1 MSFSRRGI
9 LGSLLIGIFASV
21 FHVSAAAKPV
31 DYTYQIV
38 SPKKIQ
44 EKVKG
49 SLNDGS
55 LKTGAVWKGRNGAVV
70 CEFPEAAEVAAVTVT
85 LCKHTNWYLMQAVEV
100 AVDPDG
106 SGAFT
111 SPQAVPVPVAPYDGK
126 GPVVD
131 DSCTNLTVRV
141 PVGSRAV
148 RLRVRIKSQAWT
160 GVQEITVEGAAAA
173 LRPQKSKNVEKKAR
187 KASDEPKL
195 PSNLT
200 RVENGYF
207 TFLVSPMGGRV
218 ISLRSKFLDAELTD
232 LRSETGTFSEFDWS
246 RRGNRFFYRQKPFA
260 LKRFSGA
267 GVTGIEATGH
277 HQGGGTDFLSIAK
290 KYSLYEDATAFR
302 VDYDFGNLQ
311 AAMSPQTYALLIH
324 STLGIHG
331 RLCSYY
337 YPSDEGI
344 VEIRRDKRPQERWIH
359 RPVRGWMAAVD
370 DRGCGVALTMP
381 FREVKCFYSW
391 FAQDVV
397 PTLEWRMIPLEI
409 ENGKSYRVSTEVI
422 AFKGLSRVSGAGGGL
437 VGEIAGGTVKVF
449 NSRKGTVV
457 AKANGKTVTLR
468 FSAPGQVKSFSS
480 PAATVVLERDG
491 AEVCRLE
498 APPPEGPWT
507 LAPLEPSRT
516 SDMKSFDLTGYTNF
530 PHQVCVPF
538 AKPLAAKRPRVI
550 ALTFMG
556 NNVELGFFAD
566 RFDCELLTTSIG
578 VEYHRRTAD
587 KRTIKNPI
595 YENGDYFGS
604 LSTADVEENL
614 VKTLK
619 KEADAILVG
628 GLPWEIFPKEAKK
641 LIVEKVK
648 AGCGLVWIGQDRDA
662 PEILRTGC
670 TGKMVRGVPAA
681 CTAAFQDVPFALLGA
696 EGVFPFDPAG
706 ATVHATV
713 AGVPY
718 LTEQRLG
725 KGRICHLSYKAMFG
739 SMNNTSGPNP
749 DLRDFYPDRTAPVE
763 HYYSLIAKCL
773 CRAANIDLPVSFG
786 KTVFAKGRATCR
798 LDVRAPLAGVLSW
811 TVRNRFGAEL
821 ASGTVRK
828 KLMKGERTL
837 EIPLA
842 ALKPYAGPLALE
854 AVLRTAEGSVAAW
867 GAWELP
873 GEASA
878 SIASFTADRNAA
890 EGEAYREG
898 ETLKLAA
905 AVVGASAGHEVV
917 FNLHDSYGRL
927 LQTKRL
933 PAAAA
938 VDASFVLVNALPT
951 RMYEASACLLEN
963 GREIDRLRVEV
974 RCRPDPAKWPKD
986 DFAFGVWTAERV
998 REYLWPEFAKL
1009 FREMHLT
1016 ANVAN
1021 PWRMA
1026 MEFPARHGFE
1036 PTLLVTAGLGRCNE
1050 PAAYVDTGDKMKLV
1064 RTPCLSDPEFAAR
1077 QERDISATAKRIANV
1092 GLRYVWFGDEQSL
1105 TGYDGKPID
1114 FCFSEHCL
1122 AAFREFLKARYGT
1135 LQRLNAEWETSFT
1148 AWDSVVPFTR
1158 QEVWAPGGA
1167 KHVAGWADHLEF
1179 MDGRL
1184 AHSLDHAANIL
1195 RRSDD
1200 NLATSI
1206 SGTQPPTAYGGMDW
1220 WKQVNVLGGA
1230 LSYMS
1235 GGQLDIH
1242 RSFKPEG
1249 DFMPW
1254 NWGYSQVGEASVYG
1268 FWVAVFGGARG
1279 ISGYHDVSIFNPD
1292 WTWSKGYADVK
1303 PYMDCVAGGLGK
1315 HLIHNRAF
1323 KSDIAILYSQASV
1336 RAAFFENREKQ
1347 HKAVREKY
1355 ISLLRHLQLAFD
1367 FVSYEQLENGT
1378 FESRPYKVLILADAA
1393 AMSECEIAA
1402 VRRFAARGCK
1412 VIAEGIPAR
1421 LKANCRP
1428 RPSSPLSGCVE
1439 LLAEKP
1445 SAAYLKALAFPFDA
1459 KNAATIAAEQDRL
1472 ERALGPVAAAAP
1484 RLKIFDAADG
1494 QPFRVASVWSRRG
1507 TNGELFWGVISD
1519 EKGGSRL
1526 VDVVFPKKGV
1536 VYDLVSGK
1544 EIGSLGRIRLP
1555 LARSRPYA
1563 FELHEK
1569 RLAAPVLTL
1578 AGSTVEVA
1586 VSPEADTVVQC
1597 RLYRP
1602 SGEEAWY
1609 YMKKLVVK
1617 GGRANM
1623 TVPFALSD
1631 EKGVW
1636 RVVAKDVVT
1645 GLTQSAELVRK

>member
-1 MSFSRRGI
+1 MSFSCRGI
-9 LGSLLIGIFASV
+9 LGSSLIGIFASV

-44 EKVKG
+44 EKEKG

-200 RVENGYF
+200 RVENRYF
-207 TFLVSPMGGRV
+207 KFLVSPMGGRV
-218 ISLRSKFLDAELTD
+218 LSLRSKFLNAELTD
-232 LRSETGTFSEFDWS
+232 LQAETGTFSEFDWS
-246 RRGNRFFYRQKPFA
+246 RRGNKFFYRQKPFT
-260 LKRFSGA
+260 LKPFSGK
-267 GVTGIEATGH
+267 GCTGLEATGH
-277 HQGGGTDFLSIAK
+277 HQGGGTDFLSITK
-290 KYSLYEDATAFR
+290 KYTLFDDAAAFR

-311 AAMSPQTYALLIH
+311 AAMSPQTYAMLIH

-344 VEIRRDKRPQERWIH
+344 VEIRRDRRPQERWIH

-370 DRGCGVALTMP
+370 DLGRGVALTMP

-422 AFKGLSRVSGAGGGL
+422 TFKGLSRVSGAGGGL
-437 VGEIAGGTVKVF
+437 VGEISGGTVKVF
-449 NSRKGTVV
+449 SARKGRVV
-457 AKANGKTVTLR
+457 AKAGGRAHALQ
-468 FSAPGQVKSFSS
+468 FSAPGEVKSFKTS
-480 PAATVVLERDG
+480 ATTVVLEKDG
-491 AEVCRLE
+491 VEVCRLE
-498 APPPEGPWT
+498 APPAKGPWT
-507 LAPLEPSRT
+507 LLPLEPSRA
-516 SDMKSFDLTGYTNF
+516 SDMKSFDLTCYTNF
-530 PHQVCVPF
+530 PHQVCTPF

-578 VEYHRRTAD
+578 IEYHRRQTD
-587 KRTIKNPI
+587 ERTIKNPI

-619 KEADAILVG
+619 KDADAILVG

-641 LIVEKVK
+641 LIVEKVN

-662 PEILRTGC
+662 PEILRTGGSAK
-670 TGKMVRGVPAA
+670 TVKGVPSAR
-681 CTAAFQDVPFALLGA
+681 TAEFSDVPFSLLGA
-696 EGVFPFDPAG
+696 ESVYPFDPAG
-706 ATVHATV
+706 AKVHAV
-713 AGVPY
+713 VHGVPY

-725 KGRICHLSYKAMFG
+725 KGRVYHLAYKAVFG
-739 SMNNTSGPNP
+739 SMNNTSGITP
-749 DLRDFYPDRTAPVE
+749 DLRDFYPDRAAPVE

-773 CRAANIDLPVSFG
+773 CKAANIKLPASFG
-786 KTVFAKGRATCR
+786 EASVHKGRAKCR
-798 LDVRAPLAGVLSW
+798 LEVREPLDGEAFW
-811 TVRNRFGAEL
+811 TVRNRFGAEM

-905 AVVGASAGHEVV
+905 AVVGAFTGREVV

-986 DFAFGVWTAERV
+986 DFIFGVWTAERV
-998 REYLWPEFAKL
+998 REYLWPEFARL

-1026 MEFPARHGFE
+1026 MEFPARYGFE
-1036 PTLLVTAGLGRCNE
+1036 PTLLISAGLGRCNE

-1064 RTPCLSDPEFAAR
+1064 RMPCLSDPEFAAR
-1077 QERDISATAKRIANV
+1077 QEREISATAKRIANA

-1105 TGYDGKPID
+1105 TGYDGKAID

-1122 AAFREFLKARYGT
+1122 AEFREFLKVRYGT
-1135 LQRLNAEWETSFT
+1135 LKRLNSEWETAFT
-1148 AWDSVVPFTR
+1148 DWDSVVPFTR

-1184 AHSLDHAANIL
+1184 AHSLDHAAGIL
-1195 RRSDD
+1195 RRSDN

-1206 SGTQPPTAYGGMDW
+1206 SGTQPPTAYGGMDL
-1220 WKQVNVLGGA
+1220 WKQVRVLGGA

-1242 RSFKPEG
+1242 RSFKPDG

-1279 ISGYHDVSIFNPD
+1279 VSGYHDVSIFNPD

-1303 PYMDCVAGGLGK
+1303 PYMDRVAGGLGK
-1315 HLIHNRAF
+1315 HLIHNRGF

-1347 HKAVREKY
+1347 HRALREKY
-1355 ISLLRHLQLAFD
+1355 IALLRHLQLAFD
-1367 FVSYEQLENGT
+1367 FVSYEQLENGE
-1378 FESRPYKVLILADAA
+1378 FESRPYKALILADAS
-1393 AMSECEIAA
+1393 AMSDREVAA
-1402 VRRFAARGCK
+1402 VCRFAARGGR
-1412 VIAEGIPAR
+1412 VVAEGVPAR

-1428 RPSSPLSGCVE
+1428 RPASPLAGSIE
-1439 LLAEKP
+1439 LLAKKP
-1445 SAAYLKALAFPFDA
+1445 SAAYLKAMAYPFDA
-1459 KNAATIAAEQDRL
+1459 KNAALIAGERDRL
-1472 ERALGPVAAAAP
+1472 ERALGAAATSAP

-1494 QPFRVASVWSRRG
+1494 KPFRAVSVWSRKG
-1507 TNGELFWGVISD
+1507 ANGELFWGIISD
-1519 EKGGSRL
+1519 EKRSSRL
-1526 VDVVFPKKGV
+1526 VDFVFPRKGV
-1536 VYDLVSGK
+1536 IYDLVSGR
-1544 EIGSLGRIRLP
+1544 EFASGDRIRLP

-1563 FELHEK
+1563 FELHDA
-1569 RLAAPVLTL
+1569 RLEAPSLTVV
-1578 AGSTVEVA
+1578 GSSVEVA
-1586 VSPEADTVVQC
+1586 VSPRADTVVQC
-1597 RLYRP
+1597 RIYRP
-1602 SGEEAWY
+1602 SGGEAWH

-1617 GGRANM
+1617 GGRARM
-1623 TVPFALSD
+1623 EIPFALSD

-1636 RVVAKDVVT
+1636 RVVARDVVT
-1645 GLTQSAELVRK
+1645 GLTRSVDLVR